1 MWYYWIPKLLGLS
14 YNIFLSKIQ
23 FWVLFIGVN
32 WLASFQFCLI
42 LRIAIKY
49 LFVLL
54 RIIIVKIFFFK
65 IKFNL
70 FLLINNY
77 LIAKLVEVK
86 NLIMWKRNFIVSSSL
101 IYAQKASQSLNIKD
115 IQCDNLSHDLTS
127 SCKEVCLDKKV
138 MNNKKLLDPFYITG
152 LADAESTFT
161 LKISKQ
167 KNGSWGINPVFRIEL
182 HNKNSLLLKKV
193 KYLFGVGNLRDNIR
207 RTSTKNLTST
217 YSVESTKDFLNVII
231 PHFDKYPLLTQKAAD
246 FILLKQIVEKINRKE
261 HLSSKVLAQIIN
273 IRAAINYGLSSNL
286 QKSFSNVIP
295 VERPFIKETKTFN
308 PNWLVGFID
317 GEGCFEIKISKSTT
331 HKTGKQIQLRFTL
344 TQTIRDI
351 LLMKNIQKYFAC
363 GKMSYN
369 SAIRFVIRSFIDIEK
384 VLIPFFEKY
393 PLQSSKRLDYIDFL
407 LGFDLMKNKAH
418 LTSEGVEKL
427 LLIKSGMNKGR
438 KIP

>member
-1 MWYYWIPKLLGLS
+1 M
-14 YNIFLSKIQ
+14 
-23 FWVLFIGVN
+23 
-32 WLASFQFCLI
+32 
-42 LRIAIKY
+42 
-49 LFVLL
+49 
-54 RIIIVKIFFFK
+54 
-65 IKFNL
+65 
-70 FLLINNY
+70 
-77 LIAKLVEVK
+77 AKLVEVK

-101 IYAQKASQSLNIKD
+101 SYAQKVSQSLNTIDIK
-115 IQCDNLSHDLTS
+115 CDNLSHDLTS
-127 SCKEVCLDKKV
+127 SCKEVCLYKKV

-161 LKISKQ
+161 LIIFKQ

-193 KYLFGVGNLRDNIR
+193 KYLFGVGNLRDNIS

-261 HLSSKVLAQIIN
+261 HLSSKGLAQIIN
-273 IRAAINYGLSSNL
+273 IKAAMNYGLSSNL

-308 PNWLVGFID
+308 PNRLVGFID

-331 HKTGKQIQLRFTL
+331 HKTGKQILLRFTL

-351 LLMKNIQKYFAC
+351 LLMKNIKKYFSC
-363 GKMSYN
+363 DKMSYN
-369 SAIRFVIRSFIDIEK
+369 SAIRFVIHSFIDIDK
-384 VLIPFFEKY
+384 VIIPFFEKY

-407 LGFDLMKNKAH
+407 VGFDLMKNKAH
-418 LTSEGVEKL
+418 LTCEGVEKL
-427 LLIKSGMNKGR
+427 LLVKSGMNKGR